1 MILSELLQEGM
12 VIRHW
17 SDQNVMLRQVET
29 GHLYVDAVDVMPCR
43 FTYEET
49 NEPIEEDELEAEE
62 ALRIITGGVAI

>member
-17 SDQNVMLRQVET
+17 SDRNVMLRQVET
-29 GHLYVDAVDVMPCR
+29 GELYEDAVDVIPCR

-49 NEPIEEDELEAEE
+49 EIEIPDTELDAEE
-62 ALRIITGGVAI
+62 ALAIITGSVTI

>member
-17 SDQNVMLRQVET
+17 SDQAVMLRQVET
-29 GHLYVDAVDVMPCR
+29 GDLYADAVDVMPCR

-62 ALRIITGGVAI
+62 ALRIITGGIAI

>member
-17 SDQNVMLRQVET
+17 SDRAVMLRQVET
-29 GHLYVDAVDVMPCR
+29 GDLYADAVDVMPCR

-49 NEPIEEDELEAEE
+49 SEPIVEDDLDPEE
-62 ALRIITGGVAI
+62 ALAIITGNTTN